1 MTIIALTLTPDQIDR
16 IDDDTLWNVAIS
28 TGLRDGAASTD
39 VVWYDS
45 EGTDFV
51 LTGRALILGGRAFL
65 WTTCDEAK
73 EHDRE
78 VYVLGDDKRDQEDLA
93 RNHAKAV
100 ARSLGSLEQP
110 VPACSEP
117 AHDWHTEDSGLAE
130 NPGVFGHGGGVV
142 IRHVC
147 AHCGLI
153 RVVDTWADD
162 GRGGHVERTRY
173 EDEDA

>member
-65 WTTCDEAK
+65 WTTCDEAG
-73 EHDRE
+73 ECDRE
-78 VYVLGDDKRDQEDLA
+78 VYVLGDDKRNQEDLA
-93 RNHAKAV
+93 RNHAKTI
-100 ARSLGSLEQP
+100 ARSFGSLEQP

-117 AHDWHTEDSGLAE
+117 AHD
-130 NPGVFGHGGGVV
+130 
-142 IRHVC
+142 
-147 AHCGLI
+147 
-153 RVVDTWADD
+153 
-162 GRGGHVERTRY
+162 
-173 EDEDA
+173 